1 MRLDKAGRNQAQQD
15 PVGHDKKVG
24 FYWRVLS
31 RRGKQSDCI
40 SKRSLAV

>member
-1 MRLDKAGRNQAQQD
+1 MRLDKAGRNQAPQD
-15 PVGHDKKVG
+15 LVGHDKKFG

-40 SKRSLAV
+40 PKRSLVV